1 MKIIFIRHGDPDY
14 EHDSLTEKG
23 VREALLLSERTANWP
38 VTQFYCSPLGR
49 AQKTASY
56 TLARV
61 GREAITHD
69 WMKEF
74 FYPVEDP
81 VTGRVGVP
89 WDFMPEYWTEIPQMY
104 DREGWKETEL
114 YRSNPKLLPAYAE
127 VCEGIDNILAS
138 YGYRRHHNYYLHEN
152 LSTQKGAE
160 QPAAAQSGTPAHAD
174 NTTNTTGQTDSTI
187 VIFCHLGVICVMM
200 SHLLGISPAL
210 LFHSLYLAPTS
221 VTILGTEERRG
232 NIAQFRAQVIGDTSH
247 LSRGGEPVSA
257 AGYFTDVFQ
266 G

>member
-1 MKIIFIRHGDPDY
+1 MKIIFVRHGDPDY
-14 EHDSLTEKG
+14 EHDTLTEKG
-23 VREALLLSERTANWP
+23 IREAKLLSDRTVNWP

-56 TLARV
+56 TLERV

-74 FYPVEDP
+74 FYPIEDP

-89 WDFMPEYWTEIPQMY
+89 WDFMPEYWTNIPQMY
-104 DREGWKETEL
+104 DREGWKETEI
-114 YRSNPKLLPAYAE
+114 YRSNPELLPAYTQ
-127 VCEGIDNILAS
+127 VCEGIDDILAS
-138 YGYRRHHNYYLHEN
+138 YGYKRTGNHYLNEN
-152 LSTQKGAE
+152 HSGQAPHTASGDAAPHTAE
-160 QPAAAQSGTPAHAD
+160 GPAD
-174 NTTNTTGQTDSTI
+174 KTDSTI
-187 VIFCHLGVICVMM
+187 VLFCHLGVTCVMM

-232 NIAQFRAQVIGDTSH
+232 NIAQFRAQVIGDASH
-247 LSRGGEPVSA
+247 LTKGGEPISA

>member
-14 EHDSLTEKG
+14 VNDSLTEKG
-23 VREALLLSERTANWP
+23 IREARLLSERTVKWP

-49 AQKTASY
+49 AQKTASF
-56 TLARV
+56 TLEKL
-61 GREAITHD
+61 GREAVTYP

-74 FYPVEDP
+74 FYPVKDP
-81 VTGRVGVP
+81 VTGRIGVP

-104 DREGWKETEL
+104 EKEGWKQTEI
-114 YRSNPKLLPAYAE
+114 YRSNPELLPAYE
-127 VCEGIDNILAS
+127 QVCEGLDGILAS
-138 YGYRRHHNYYLHEN
+138 YGYRRHHNHYLNEN
-152 LSTQKGAE
+152 PAPQDQD
-160 QPAAAQSGTPAHAD
+160 QPAEAQAAAPEAGNRS
-174 NTTNTTGQTDSTI
+174 DSVI
-187 VIFCHLGVICVMM
+187 VIFCHLGVTCVMM

-210 LFHSLYLAPTS
+210 LLHGLYLAPTS

-232 NIAQFRAQVIGDTSH
+232 RIAQFRAQVVGDTSH
-247 LSRGGEPVSA
+247 LRQGGEPVST

>member
-1 MKIIFIRHGDPDY
+1 MRIIFIRHGDPDY
-14 EHDSLTEKG
+14 ENDTLTEKG
-23 VREALLLSERTANWP
+23 IREAKLLAERTADWH

-56 TLARV
+56 TLQKLDQ
-61 GREAITHD
+61 EAVTYE

-74 FYPVEDP
+74 YFPVEDP
-81 VTGRVGVP
+81 VTGRIGVP
-89 WDFMPEYWTEIPQMY
+89 WDFMPEYWTEISQMY
-104 DREGWKETEL
+104 EKDRWKETEI
-114 YRSNPKLLPAYAE
+114 YRSNPDLIPAYAQ
-127 VCEGIDNILAS
+127 VCEGIDRILSS
-138 YGYRRHHNYYLHEN
+138 YGYQRQHNYYLN
-152 LSTQKGAE
+152 LNTKDSSNNSDHQH
-160 QPAAAQSGTPAHAD
+160 SAD
-174 NTTNTTGQTDSTI
+174 RTDSTI
-187 VIFCHLGVICVMM
+187 VIFCHLGVTCVMM

-221 VTILGTEERRG
+221 VTVLATEERRH

-247 LSRGGEPVSA
+247 LLNGGEPISA

>member
-1 MKIIFIRHGDPDY
+1 MKIIFVRHGDPDY
-14 EHDSLTEKG
+14 EHDTLTEKG
-23 VREALLLSERTANWP
+23 IREAKLLSDRTVNWP

-56 TLARV
+56 TLDRV

-74 FYPVEDP
+74 FYPIEDP

-89 WDFMPEYWTEIPQMY
+89 WDFMPEYWTNIPQMY
-104 DREGWKETEL
+104 DREGWKETEI
-114 YRSNPKLLPAYAE
+114 YRSNPELLPAYTQ
-127 VCEGIDNILAS
+127 VCEGIDDILAS
-138 YGYRRHHNYYLHEN
+138 YGYKRTGNHYLNEN
-152 LSTQKGAE
+152 HSGQAPHTASGDAAPHTAE
-160 QPAAAQSGTPAHAD
+160 GPAD
-174 NTTNTTGQTDSTI
+174 KTDSTI
-187 VIFCHLGVICVMM
+187 VIFCHLGVTCVMM
-200 SHLLGISPAL
+200 SHLLGMSPAL

-232 NIAQFRAQVIGDTSH
+232 NIAQFRAQVIGDASH
-247 LSRGGEPVSA
+247 LTKGGEPISA